1 MLVQVEVL
9 GAIET
14 FTGQKLRADTV
25 QQFINHP
32 ASAMNIERNAHES
45 MDNKLAWGIE
55 ARLVDHTVR
64 LRS

>member
-14 FTGQKLRADTV
+14 FTGQNLKAETV
-25 QQFINHP
+25 QKFINHP
-32 ASAMNIERNAHES
+32 ANAMNIEFNAHES
-45 MDNKLAWGIE
+45 TDTKLAWGIE
-55 ARLVDHTVR
+55 ARLVDRTVR